1 MSDWSCRQREARS
14 HLRLFH
20 LVLGSHDGRAL
31 VPIPKRSAYPASDLD
46 VVVVDSLKALDP
58 NRPIREAG
66 HRALTM
72 PSQPA
77 THVRFVPNCDIP
89 RCENALG
96 WPGNSTKSSAKSQSG
111 NSETKKSLISMR

>member
-58 NRPIREAG
+58 NRPIREGFANSSEERKLPAQADWIRSWTPVAMAIQRARRNGFAG
-66 HRALTM
+66 NL
-72 PSQPA
+72 
-77 THVRFVPNCDIP
+77 C
-89 RCENALG
+89 
-96 WPGNSTKSSAKSQSG
+96 
-111 NSETKKSLISMR
+111 

>member
-58 NRPIREAG
+58 NRPIREVG
-66 HRALTM
+66 HRLKTAVDPDPDIQFGQMVTTLALTELVTL
-72 PSQPA
+72 A
-77 THVRFVPNCDIP
+77 
-89 RCENALG
+89 
-96 WPGNSTKSSAKSQSG
+96 SAG
-111 NSETKKSLISMR
+111 CR

>member
-58 NRPIREAG
+58 NRPIREVARRVTS
-66 HRALTM
+66 HLCHFR
-72 PSQPA
+72 
-77 THVRFVPNCDIP
+77 
-89 RCENALG
+89 
-96 WPGNSTKSSAKSQSG
+96 KSS
-111 NSETKKSLISMR
+111 

>member
-58 NRPIREAG
+58 NRPIREVG
-66 HRALTM
+66 HGDVGQRYRRPRQDVAAIRVLAL
-72 PSQPA
+72 
-77 THVRFVPNCDIP
+77 
-89 RCENALG
+89 
-96 WPGNSTKSSAKSQSG
+96 QSR
-111 NSETKKSLISMR
+111 SLKMLRRT

>member
-58 NRPIREAG
+58 NRPIREVG
-66 HRALTM
+66 H
-72 PSQPA
+72 
-77 THVRFVPNCDIP
+77 HP
-89 RCENALG
+89 R
-96 WPGNSTKSSAKSQSG
+96 SAKCQHELSPLLHATR
-111 NSETKKSLISMR
+111 ELV

>member
-58 NRPIREAG
+58 NRPIREGG
-66 HRALTM
+66 HLWEQATYPPYRYRAHSDYAQVSSN
-72 PSQPA
+72 PSES
-77 THVRFVPNCDIP
+77 TCDP
-89 RCENALG
+89 GDFDDKSRYSCCSRTSLG
-96 WPGNSTKSSAKSQSG
+96 G
-111 NSETKKSLISMR
+111 I

>member
-58 NRPIREAG
+58 NRPIREGEFACPTG
-66 HRALTM
+66 
-72 PSQPA
+72 PA
-77 THVRFVPNCDIP
+77 ANGRQGRT
-89 RCENALG
+89 
-96 WPGNSTKSSAKSQSG
+96 
-111 NSETKKSLISMR
+111 

>member
-58 NRPIREAG
+58 NRPIREVR
-66 HRALTM
+66 HRGTSA
-72 PSQPA
+72 SCQY
-77 THVRFVPNCDIP
+77 V
-89 RCENALG
+89 
-96 WPGNSTKSSAKSQSG
+96 WPGRAEQDGFPRSTDVSAA
-111 NSETKKSLISMR
+111 TMY

>member
-58 NRPIREAG
+58 NRPIREDI
-66 HRALTM
+66 
-72 PSQPA
+72 A
-77 THVRFVPNCDIP
+77 TRQSCAKVRHPVAYSI
-89 RCENALG
+89 
-96 WPGNSTKSSAKSQSG
+96 TSSATTSSVGGTVRPSAFCGLKIDHEFELSG
-111 NSETKKSLISMR
+111 LYRW

>member
-58 NRPIREAG
+58 TRPIREAG
-66 HRALTM
+66 HRSRSALCRERKSTFK
-72 PSQPA
+72 
-77 THVRFVPNCDIP
+77 V
-89 RCENALG
+89 ENLN
-96 WPGNSTKSSAKSQSG
+96 P
-111 NSETKKSLISMR
+111 I